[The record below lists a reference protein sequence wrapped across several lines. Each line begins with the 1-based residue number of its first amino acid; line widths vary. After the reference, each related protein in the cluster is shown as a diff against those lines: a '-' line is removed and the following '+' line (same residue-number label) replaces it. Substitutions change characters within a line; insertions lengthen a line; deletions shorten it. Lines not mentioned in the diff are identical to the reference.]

1 MGNGRN
7 ITIRDD
13 PWIPDIEGFRPRPR
27 GNSST
32 NFALVAHLIDGKSK
46 QWDHS
51 KVLEAFDPQIVTKVL
66 NIHISLQEKDDKICW
81 APSTNASFSVKKAY
95 HIDQHRRFTTKTPLQ
110 KKD

>member
-1 MGNGRN
+1 MLLNGLCYKVGNGRN

-32 NFALVAHLIDGKSK
+32 NFALVADLIDGKSK

-81 APSTNASFSVKKAY
+81 ALLK
-95 HIDQHRRFTTKTPLQ
+95 IRLQ
-110 KKD
+110 LTQIQR